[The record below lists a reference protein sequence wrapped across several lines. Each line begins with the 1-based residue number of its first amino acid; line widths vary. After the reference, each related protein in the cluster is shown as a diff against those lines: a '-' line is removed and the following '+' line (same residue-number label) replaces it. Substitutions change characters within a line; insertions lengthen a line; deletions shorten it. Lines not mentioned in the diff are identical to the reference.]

1 MLPAPLLDEIKTAA
15 AVKEDVDDSL
25 ALDTDTTASVQPEL
39 QNIVTSF
46 TLPIKRKKKRNLDTS
61 EINPPA
67 SSPVALRDVF
77 ATIVPAASAPE
88 PKDIDE
94 IDNIFGDFD

>member
-15 AVKEDVDDSL
+15 AVKEDVDDSI

-39 QNIVTSF
+39 QNIVS
-46 TLPIKRKKKRNLDTS
+46 TLPVKRKKKRKLDTS
-61 EINPPA
+61 ETNPRA

-77 ATIVPAASAPE
+77 AKIVPAASAPE